1 MSKLLENLKHQKRQ
15 KCQKCQMIRSGLG
28 DNELIISRKT
38 VL

>member
-1 MSKLLENLKHQKRQ
+1 MSKLLENLKHQKHQ
-15 KCQKCQMIRSGLG
+15 KRQKCQMIRSGLG